1 MNSNFEKIPPDTKYK
16 FLCFKKTLSA
26 VAYVSLLVRVVQV
39 DDSVLSDFCL
49 ILY

>member
-1 MNSNFEKIPPDTKYK
+1 MMKLLKDDEIIKN
-16 FLCFKKTLSA
+16 LSA